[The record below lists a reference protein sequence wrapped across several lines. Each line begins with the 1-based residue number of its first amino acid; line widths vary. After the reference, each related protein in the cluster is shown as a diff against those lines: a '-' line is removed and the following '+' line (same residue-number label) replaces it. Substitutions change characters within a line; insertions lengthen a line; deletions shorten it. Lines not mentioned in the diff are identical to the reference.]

1 MLPRIAADFLVLL
14 HFSFIVFVLLGGLLV
29 LKWRWLAYLHLPCA
43 IWGILIEFF
52 GWICPLTPLE
62 NHFREKAGQTG
73 YSGGFMEHYLLP
85 LIYPV
90 NLTPN
95 LQIILGLLVLLVN
108 LAIYGLVLF
117 KHYRRKG

>member
-43 IWGILIEFF
+43 FWGILIEFF

-90 NLTPN
+90 NLTHD
-95 LQIILGLLVLLVN
+95 LQIILGLLVLIVN

-117 KHYRRKG
+117 KHYQRKG

>member
-43 IWGILIEFF
+43 FWGILIEFF

-90 NLTPN
+90 NLTHN
-95 LQIILGLLVLLVN
+95 LQIILGLLVLTVN

-117 KHYRRKG
+117 KHYQRKG